1 MLFLKLN
8 IFSQAIRKLSAILC
22 DLIYWLI
29 AKIYELFITVARL
42 NILSSDQIAPIYQR
56 VTMILTIVMTF
67 YITFEF
73 VKYTIQPDTFTDKDK
88 GVGNILQRVVIVV
101 ILIAFVPQIFS
112 LAYKL
117 QNRIIETQLISKI
130 ILGTKDNDYA
140 TYGNEFS
147 ANMLSQFYY
156 YDEEACTGGGGD
168 CSDAKDE
175 VEKNLQNL
183 RDKGEVGIA
192 SSINLASSRSVFKET
207 DPAIKFTFDGI
218 LAVIVGA
225 FIAYILVMYSID
237 VGTRYAQLIFLQV
250 ISPIAIM
257 GYILPKKD
265 GIFQK
270 WGRQCITTYIDLFL
284 RIAIIDFVL
293 LIVKVL
299 GDGFS
304 TGNIF
309 AGIGTVGTGLKTFTY
324 IVLVMGLLVFAQRA
338 PKLLGELFP
347 SMGSAGIGFGLGAK
361 NRIEPVTKAFKS
373 AYKGASGVANAG
385 ARVAGGVGGAIA
397 GARVGQGFGQ
407 RLRTAAAGAKS
418 GSSKDNKGLPHRRIE
433 RAQEAAKQRQYKE
446 DEIARNAP
454 AGISRE
460 QAVRQAT
467 YHKEK
472 YANIASEQD
481 RQAKMFDIPKG
492 SLDAINAQVD
502 EFKQIKA
509 IKAELKA
516 AESRGASAAEIKTI
530 DAKYKSACQAV
541 RKAIVENNGVIS
553 DEMLKNGVKF
563 KYNQMDDNGFPV
575 YEYVEERDSSGSV
588 VLNAD
593 GKPKMVIKR
602 DTNGNPIVA
611 AKIEAD
617 LRFDSGDRN
626 FSGVVNRVA
635 TNELAKFNAA
645 IKEMPSI
652 GDILVEIGGEKKKAS
667 EWLSNPD
674 TAKLIYAENANKF
687 KDAMVEGKSIFENK
701 DEYIA
706 AHAYK
711 DGIDNGGG
719 KK

>member
-156 YDEEACTGGGGD
+156 YDEDACNGGGGD
-168 CSDAKDE
+168 CSEAKEE

-183 RDKGEVGIA
+183 REKGEVGIA
-192 SSINLASSRSVFKET
+192 SSINLVSARSVFKET

-304 TGNIF
+304 TGDIF
-309 AGIGTVGTGLKTFTY
+309 AGIGTVGAGLKTFTY

-446 DEIARNAP
+446 DEIARNI
-454 AGISRE
+454 GIDVTNPNNAKERE
-460 QAVRQAT
+460 RAVRQAT
-467 YHKEK
+467 YHKER
-472 YANIASEQD
+472 YANMAAEQD
-481 RQAKMFDIPKG
+481 RQSKLYDVPKG

-509 IKAELKA
+509 LKQELESAK
-516 AESRGASAAEIKTI
+516 SRGASAAEVKTL
-530 DAKYKSACQAV
+530 DAKYKAACQSV
-541 RKAIVENNGVIS
+541 RKQITENNGNITDAMINS
-553 DEMLKNGVKF
+553 PITIQYDEL
-563 KYNQMDDNGFPV
+563 DENGFKTGNKLSL
-575 YEYVEERDSSGSV
+575 D
-588 VLNAD
+588 
-593 GKPKMVIKR
+593 IK
-602 DTNGNPIVA
+602 
-611 AKIEAD
+611 
-617 LRFDSGDRN
+617 FDSGDRN
-626 FSGVVNRVA
+626 FAGVVDRVA
-635 TNELAKFNAA
+635 RNEFAKFQRASA
-645 IKEMPSI
+645 EVPGIRDTE
-652 GDILVEIGGEKKKAS
+652 VEIGGVKKKVS
-667 EWLSNPD
+667 EWLTDPNAV
-674 TAKLIYAENANKF
+674 TIYAENANKF
-687 KDAMVEGKSIFENK
+687 KDAMVESKSVFEDTK
-701 DEYIA
+701 EYA
-706 AHAYK
+706 EAHAFK
-711 DGIDNGGG
+711 DGVDNGGG